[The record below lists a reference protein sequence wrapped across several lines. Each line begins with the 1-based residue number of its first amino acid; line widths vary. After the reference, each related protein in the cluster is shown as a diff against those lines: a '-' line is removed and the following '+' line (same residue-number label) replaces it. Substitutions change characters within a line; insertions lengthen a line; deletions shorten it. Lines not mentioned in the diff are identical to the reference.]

1 MGPLCTSNALMAQSN
16 VRLPSLPLYLIT
28 IFLPKQLW
36 GLKIKSMGCGMGM
49 GLEYVD
55 TSFC

>member
-36 GLKIKSMGCGMGM
+36 GLKIKSMGCGTGM

-55 TSFC
+55 TSLC